1 MHILLLRKETF
12 MIPAIV
18 FVLIFALLCAGFLC
32 AIILLQKRKRKLE
45 LESIQEFSKEEKEVQ
60 CIKQKHTFSKWL
72 NQGKTWFGMPANSIL
87 VIFGILL
94 LFLTIAPLIYVII
107 DTFTVHMMEVPLI
120 PNSKIGDFT
129 IYHYKTLFASSK
141 SWHLFYKPLLNSLWT
156 SALACVFAILFGGV
170 VAYLITRT
178 NLKFKKLISTVFIF
192 PYIMPQWTLALFW
205 KNLFMSTSCTGGY
218 AGELQALTGIVTPE
232 WLVLGGLP
240 IALVLGLH
248 YAPFAYILIG
258 GVLRNMDANLEEAAT
273 ILNTPKWKIFTHI
286 TLPILKPAI
295 LSTILLVFSSAMSAY
310 PVAVTLGKPINFTV
324 LSTQLQIWLQGNG
337 TQLGIGHV
345 TSLVLIVIGILIL
358 TMNQI
363 STGSRKQYTTVS
375 GKSGQISKN
384 NLGKVGKW
392 IISFILIIL
401 VMFVCVGPMVSFALE
416 SLLPNQGDYSSG
428 LTLQWWTS
436 KEVLRNG
443 YKGMFYNPEIW
454 VALLQSIL
462 LSICCSLI
470 AGTIGLLIGYAVSKK
485 RKSKLAM
492 GVNALAFL
500 PYLLPSIS
508 MSAIF
513 FTFSTKIPFLYALPF
528 LVCVIVGVVKYI
540 PFASR
545 SSLNAMLQLSNEI
558 EEAAV
563 IQNIPWVKRM
573 VRIIFPIQKSSF
585 LSGYLLPFISCM
597 RELSLFVFIA
607 PSGLLLTTLMFQ
619 LSETGLP
626 ALENA
631 ANLILVVVILVF
643 NFIINKITGASL
655 DKGIG
660 G

>member
-1 MHILLLRKETF
+1 

-60 CIKQKHTFSKWL
+60 CIRQKHTFSKWL

-358 TMNQI
+358 TMNQV

-454 VALLQSIL
+454 IALLQSIL

-513 FTFSTKIPFLYALPF
+513 FTFSTKISFLYALPF

-631 ANLILVVVILVF
+631 ANLILVVVILIF
-643 NFIINKITGASL
+643 NFIINKVTGASL

>member
-1 MHILLLRKETF
+1 

-32 AIILLQKRKRKLE
+32 AIILLQERKRKLE

-60 CIKQKHTFSKWL
+60 CIRQKHTFSKWL

-218 AGELQALTGIVTPE
+218 AGELQALTGIVTPQ

-454 VALLQSIL
+454 IALLQSIL

-513 FTFSTKIPFLYALPF
+513 FTFSTKISFLYALPF

-597 RELSLFVFIA
+597 GELSLFVFIA

>member
-1 MHILLLRKETF
+1 

-18 FVLIFALLCAGFLC
+18 FVLIIALLCAGFLC
-32 AIILLQKRKRKLE
+32 AIILLQERKRKLE

-392 IISFILIIL
+392 IISFVLIIL

>member
-1 MHILLLRKETF
+1 

-32 AIILLQKRKRKLE
+32 AIILLQNRRRKLE
-45 LESIQEFSKEEKEVQ
+45 LESLQEFSKEEKEVQ

-218 AGELQALTGIVTPE
+218 AGELQALTGIVTPQ

>member
-1 MHILLLRKETF
+1 

-60 CIKQKHTFSKWL
+60 CIRQKHTFSKWL

-454 VALLQSIL
+454 IALLQSIL

-631 ANLILVVVILVF
+631 ANLILVVVILIF

>member
-1 MHILLLRKETF
+1 

-60 CIKQKHTFSKWL
+60 CIRQKHTFSKWL

-218 AGELQALTGIVTPE
+218 AGELQALTGIVTPQ

-240 IALVLGLH
+240 IALVLSLH

-454 VALLQSIL
+454 IALLQSIL

-631 ANLILVVVILVF
+631 ANLILVVVILIF
-643 NFIINKITGASL
+643 NFIINKVTGASL

>member
-1 MHILLLRKETF
+1 

-60 CIKQKHTFSKWL
+60 CIRQKHTFSKWL

-345 TSLVLIVIGILIL
+345 TSLVLIIIGILIL

-454 VALLQSIL
+454 IALLQSIL

-513 FTFSTKIPFLYALPF
+513 FTFSTKISFLYALPF

-631 ANLILVVVILVF
+631 ANLILVVVILIF
-643 NFIINKITGASL
+643 NFIINKVTGASL

>member
-1 MHILLLRKETF
+1 

-45 LESIQEFSKEEKEVQ
+45 LESLQEFSKEEKEVQ

-107 DTFTVHMMEVPLI
+107 DTLTVHMMEVPLI

-218 AGELQALTGIVTPE
+218 AGELQALTGIVTPQ

-454 VALLQSIL
+454 IALLQSIL

-513 FTFSTKIPFLYALPF
+513 FTFSTKISFLYALPF

-619 LSETGLP
+619 LNETGLP

>member
-1 MHILLLRKETF
+1 

-60 CIKQKHTFSKWL
+60 CIRQKHTFSKWL

-218 AGELQALTGIVTPE
+218 AGELQALTGIVTPQ

-454 VALLQSIL
+454 IALLQSIL

-513 FTFSTKIPFLYALPF
+513 FTFSTKISFLYALPF

-643 NFIINKITGASL
+643 NFIINKVTGASL

>member
-1 MHILLLRKETF
+1 

-18 FVLIFALLCAGFLC
+18 FVLIIALLCAGFLC

-545 SSLNAMLQLSNEI
+545 SSLNAMLQLSSEI

>member
-1 MHILLLRKETF
+1 

-60 CIKQKHTFSKWL
+60 CIRQKHTFSKWL

-392 IISFILIIL
+392 IISFVLIIL

-454 VALLQSIL
+454 IALLQSIL

-513 FTFSTKIPFLYALPF
+513 FTFSTKISFLYALPF

-631 ANLILVVVILVF
+631 ANLILVVVILIF
-643 NFIINKITGASL
+643 NFIINKVTGASL

>member
-1 MHILLLRKETF
+1 

-60 CIKQKHTFSKWL
+60 CIRQKHTFSKWL

-310 PVAVTLGKPINFTV
+310 PVAVTLGIPINFTV

-392 IISFILIIL
+392 IISFVLIIL

-454 VALLQSIL
+454 IALLQSIL
-462 LSICCSLI
+462 LSVCCSLI

-631 ANLILVVVILVF
+631 ANLILVVVILIF
-643 NFIINKITGASL
+643 NFIINKVTGASL

>member
-1 MHILLLRKETF
+1 

-32 AIILLQKRKRKLE
+32 AIILLQERKRKLE

-72 NQGKTWFGMPANSIL
+72 NQGKTWFGMTANSIL

>member
-1 MHILLLRKETF
+1 
-12 MIPAIV
+12 
-18 FVLIFALLCAGFLC
+18 
-32 AIILLQKRKRKLE
+32 
-45 LESIQEFSKEEKEVQ
+45 
-60 CIKQKHTFSKWL
+60 
-72 NQGKTWFGMPANSIL
+72 MPANSIL

-218 AGELQALTGIVTPE
+218 AGELQALTGIVTPQ

-454 VALLQSIL
+454 IALLQSIL

-631 ANLILVVVILVF
+631 ANLILVVVILIF
-643 NFIINKITGASL
+643 NFIINKVTGASL

>member
-1 MHILLLRKETF
+1 

-45 LESIQEFSKEEKEVQ
+45 LESLQEFSKEEKEVQ
-60 CIKQKHTFSKWL
+60 CIIQKHTFSKWL

>member
-1 MHILLLRKETF
+1 

-60 CIKQKHTFSKWL
+60 CIRQKHTFSKWL

-107 DTFTVHMMEVPLI
+107 DTLTVHMMEVPLI

-218 AGELQALTGIVTPE
+218 AGELQALTGIVTPQ

-454 VALLQSIL
+454 IALLQSIL

-513 FTFSTKIPFLYALPF
+513 FTFSTKISFLYALPF

-631 ANLILVVVILVF
+631 ANLILVVVILIF
-643 NFIINKITGASL
+643 NFIINKVTGASL

>member
-1 MHILLLRKETF
+1 

-60 CIKQKHTFSKWL
+60 CIRQKHTFSKWL

-358 TMNQI
+358 TMNQV

-513 FTFSTKIPFLYALPF
+513 FTFSTKISFLYALPF

-631 ANLILVVVILVF
+631 ANLILVVVILIF

>member
-1 MHILLLRKETF
+1 
-12 MIPAIV
+12 MIPAI
-18 FVLIFALLCAGFLC
+18 IFIVVMVVVVGLAYIGIALS
-32 AIILLQKRKRKLE
+32 QKKKREKQLA
-45 LESIQEFSKEEKEVQ
+45 LESAIGSVELNEDELKKP
-60 CIKQKHTFSKWL
+60 KHTFSKWL
-72 NQGKTWFGMPANSIL
+72 NQGKTWLGVPANTIL
-87 VIFGILL
+87 LFFGLIL
-94 LFLTIAPLIYVII
+94 LFLTVLPLINVII
-107 DTFTVHMMEVPLI
+107 DTFTVHMMEVDFI
-120 PNSKIGDFT
+120 DGDVHKGDFT
-129 IYHYKTLFASSK
+129 LYHYQNLFASSE
-141 SWHLFYKPLLNSLWT
+141 SWSLFYKPLLNSVWT
-156 SALACVFAILFGGV
+156 SVLACVFAIVFGGV

-178 NLKFKKLISTVFIF
+178 NIKFKKFLSTVFIF

-205 KNLFMSTSCTGGY
+205 KNFFISTSCTSGY
-218 AGELQALTGIVTPE
+218 AGELQGLTGLVTPE
-232 WLVLGGLP
+232 WLVYGGLP
-240 IALVLGLH
+240 IAIVLGLH

-273 ILNTPKWKIFTHI
+273 ILNTPKWKIFTRI

-310 PVAVTLGKPINFTV
+310 PVAVTLGKPVNFTV

-337 TQLGIGHV
+337 THIGIGNI
-345 TSLVLIVIGILIL
+345 TSLVLIIIGVIILS
-358 TMNQI
+358 MNQL

-375 GKSGQISKN
+375 GKSGQISKV

-392 IISFILIIL
+392 VIAFVVSIL
-401 VMFVCVGPMVSFALE
+401 VLFVCVGPMISFALE
-416 SLLPNQGDYSSG
+416 SLLPNSGDYSSG
-428 LTLQWWTS
+428 LTLRWWTS
-436 KEVLRNG
+436 QEELRNG
-443 YKGMFYNPEIW
+443 YKGMIYNVGIW
-454 VALLQSIL
+454 QALGQSIGL
-462 LSICCSLI
+462 AVICSLL

-485 RKSKLAM
+485 RKSKFANA
-492 GVNALAFL
+492 VNGLAFL

-513 FTFSTKIPFLYALPF
+513 FTVTSKISWLYSAPFV
-528 LVCVIVGVVKYI
+528 VCIIVGVIKYI

-563 IQNIPWVKRM
+563 IQNINWGKRM
-573 VRIIFPIQKSSF
+573 IRIVFPIQKSSF

-607 PSGLLLTTLMFQ
+607 PTGLLLTTLMFQ
-619 LSETGLP
+619 LNETGLP

-631 ANLILVVVILVF
+631 ANLILVLVILLF

>member
-1 MHILLLRKETF
+1 

-60 CIKQKHTFSKWL
+60 CIRQKHTFSKWL

-218 AGELQALTGIVTPE
+218 AGELQALTGIVTPQ

-258 GVLRNMDANLEEAAT
+258 GVLRNKDANLEEAAT
-273 ILNTPKWKIFTHI
+273 ILNTPKWKIITHI

-454 VALLQSIL
+454 IALLQSIL

-631 ANLILVVVILVF
+631 ANLILVVVILIF
-643 NFIINKITGASL
+643 NFIINKVTGASL

>member
-1 MHILLLRKETF
+1 MLLF
-12 MIPAIV
+12 
-18 FVLIFALLCAGFLC
+18 
-32 AIILLQKRKRKLE
+32 
-45 LESIQEFSKEEKEVQ
+45 FSKKEKEVQ
-60 CIKQKHTFSKWL
+60 CIRQKHTFSKWL

-513 FTFSTKIPFLYALPF
+513 FTFSTKISFLYALPF

-643 NFIINKITGASL
+643 NFIINKVTGASL

>member
-1 MHILLLRKETF
+1 

-45 LESIQEFSKEEKEVQ
+45 LESLQEFSKEEKEVQ

-72 NQGKTWFGMPANSIL
+72 NQGKTWIGMPANSIL

>member
-1 MHILLLRKETF
+1 

-540 PFASR
+540 PLASR
-545 SSLNAMLQLSNEI
+545 SSLNAMLLLSNEI

>member
-1 MHILLLRKETF
+1 

-60 CIKQKHTFSKWL
+60 CIRQKHTFSKWL

-218 AGELQALTGIVTPE
+218 AGELQALTGIVTPQ

-258 GVLRNMDANLEEAAT
+258 GILRNMDANLEEAAT

-454 VALLQSIL
+454 IALLQSIL

-631 ANLILVVVILVF
+631 ANLILVVVILIF
-643 NFIINKITGASL
+643 NFIINKVTGASL

>member
-1 MHILLLRKETF
+1 

-45 LESIQEFSKEEKEVQ
+45 LESIHEFSKEEKEVQ

-345 TSLVLIVIGILIL
+345 TSLVPIVIGILIL

>member
-1 MHILLLRKETF
+1 

-60 CIKQKHTFSKWL
+60 CIRQKHTFSKWL

-141 SWHLFYKPLLNSLWT
+141 SWHLFYKPLLNSLRT

-218 AGELQALTGIVTPE
+218 AGELQALTGIVTPQ

-454 VALLQSIL
+454 IALLQSIL

-631 ANLILVVVILVF
+631 ANLILVVVILIF
-643 NFIINKITGASL
+643 NFIINKVTGASL

>member
-1 MHILLLRKETF
+1 

-18 FVLIFALLCAGFLC
+18 FVLIIALLCAGFLC
-32 AIILLQKRKRKLE
+32 AIILLQERKRKLE

-513 FTFSTKIPFLYALPF
+513 FTCSTKIPFLYALPF

>member
-1 MHILLLRKETF
+1 

-32 AIILLQKRKRKLE
+32 AIILLQERKRKLE

-60 CIKQKHTFSKWL
+60 CIRQKHTFSKWL

-218 AGELQALTGIVTPE
+218 AGELQALSGIVTPE

-454 VALLQSIL
+454 IALLQSIL

-513 FTFSTKIPFLYALPF
+513 FTFSTKISFLYALPF

-631 ANLILVVVILVF
+631 ANLILVVVILIF
-643 NFIINKITGASL
+643 NFIINKVTGASL

>member
-1 MHILLLRKETF
+1 

-32 AIILLQKRKRKLE
+32 AIILLQERKRKLE

-60 CIKQKHTFSKWL
+60 CIRQKHTFSKWL

-218 AGELQALTGIVTPE
+218 AGELQALSGIVTPE

-358 TMNQI
+358 TMNQV

-454 VALLQSIL
+454 IALLQSIL

-513 FTFSTKIPFLYALPF
+513 FTFSTKISFLYALPF

-631 ANLILVVVILVF
+631 ANLILVVVILIF
-643 NFIINKITGASL
+643 NFIINKVTGASL